1 MNQNRHNGRRR
12 PCLIPPAGA
21 CLLLFPVALG
31 PAAAPVLAA
40 PAAVRQ
46 GQNPADNIRVRFDA
60 SAVKTLLDLIA
71 AKDSTDA
78 SLDRWL
84 DLPANR
90 TILQVGEREGN
101 LTREQLKANA
111 RAVIEGT
118 ATPRQQQRGDIGRV
132 LVSSP
137 EGYRKMLSGVEA
149 TGEGRAR
156 RVAERLRA
164 FLPREVEKETFTPT
178 VYLHFGGNWDALNV
192 GGDIFLNVHFWH
204 DYNKP
209 GWDGLNM
216 IVAHEAMHTIQ
227 NRAYGNPEAQEDG
240 DGAFLSA
247 LSKIQRE
254 GTARYVEVETD
265 PEPYEEYSYG
275 FFYRAV
281 DAERLRAFPADVALL
296 GPLTDACYPVF
307 NKARF
312 AEVFSEGMNAG
323 GPFYDVGH
331 GMAKAIDEKMGRKAL
346 LETIRRGPKDFFS
359 KYVRLTER
367 HKELPR
373 LPVNVA
379 ARVKTMKERL

>member
-1 MNQNRHNGRRR
+1 
-12 PCLIPPAGA
+12 
-21 CLLLFPVALG
+21 
-31 PAAAPVLAA
+31 VLAA
-40 PAAVRQ
+40 PAAGRAEEAR
-46 GQNPADNIRVRFDA
+46 PAGNIRIAFDA

-71 AKDSTDA
+71 AKDSSDA
-78 SLDRWL
+78 SLEKWL
-84 DLPANR
+84 DLPANKA
-90 TILQVGEREGN
+90 ILQVGEREGN
-101 LTREQLKANA
+101 LTRARLKANA

-118 ATPRQQQRGDIGRV
+118 ATPRQQERGDIGRV
-132 LVSSP
+132 LVTAP
-137 EGYRKMLSGVEA
+137 GDYRKMIAEVESTA
-149 TGEGRAR
+149 AAR
-156 RVAERLRA
+156 SARVAARLRA
-164 FLPREVEKETFTPT
+164 FLPREVEKERFTPT

-227 NRAYGNPEAQEDG
+227 NRAYGNPEAQDTG

-254 GTARYVEVETD
+254 GTARYVEAETD

-281 DAERLRAFPADVALL
+281 DAERLRAFPADVRLL
-296 GPLTDACYPVF
+296 GPLTDACHPTF
-307 NKARF
+307 DKARF

-331 GMAKAIDEKMGRKAL
+331 GMAKAIDERMGRKAL
-346 LETIRRGPKDFFS
+346 LETVRRGPKDFFT
-359 KYVRLTER
+359 KYVRLSER

-373 LPVNVA
+373 LPENVV
-379 ARVKTMKERL
+379 ARVRTMKERL